1 MADLRRRVSYLAG
14 MAERYDLADQGRE
27 GKILAEVVEVLRE
40 LSLDMEEVASNQLEL
55 EEYVEEIDSDLMSLE
70 EDVYVGDTGDHD
82 DNLQLEDDDDEGY
95 IELECP
101 VCQQDS
107 YYNEALF
114 DEDGIQLSC
123 PHCGNVV
130 FDADEDCIVVDDVV
144 EEGFNDEDFL

>member
-55 EEYVEEIDSDLMSLE
+55 EEYVEEIDSDLMTLE
-70 EDVYVGDTGDHD
+70 EDVYVGDNGDED
-82 DNLQLEDDDDEGY
+82 DDLRLEDDDDEGY

-114 DEDGIQLSC
+114 DEEGIQLSC
-123 PHCGNVV
+123 PHCGNLV
-130 FDADEDCIVVDDVV
+130 FDADEDCIVVDDVT
-144 EEGFNDEDFL
+144 EDDLDEDFL

>member
-70 EDVYVGDTGDHD
+70 EDVYVGDTGDED
-82 DNLQLEDDDDEGY
+82 DDVRLEDDDDEGY

-130 FDADEDCIVVDDVV
+130 FDADEDCIVVDDVL
-144 EEGFNDEDFL
+144 EDDLDEDFL

>member
-27 GKILAEVVEVLRE
+27 GKILREVVEVLRE
-40 LSLDMEEVASNQLEL
+40 LSLDMEEVASNQQEL

-70 EDVYVGDTGDHD
+70 EDVYVGDTGDED
-82 DNLQLEDDDDEGY
+82 GDLLLEDDDDEGY

-114 DEDGIQLSC
+114 DEEGIQLSC
-123 PHCGNVV
+123 PHCGNLV
-130 FDADEDCIVVDDVV
+130 FDADEDCIVVDEDAL
-144 EEGFNDEDFL
+144 EDELDEDFL

>member
-70 EDVYVGDTGDHD
+70 EDVYVGDTGDED
-82 DNLQLEDDDDEGY
+82 DDLRLEDDDDEGY

-130 FDADEDCIVVDDVV
+130 FDADEDCIVVDDVL
-144 EEGFNDEDFL
+144 EDDLDEDFL